1 MTYPDLVSTA
11 EAVRAGHRP
20 PSAFVRVFRR
30 STVYCQAS
38 PGSAVAVDVREVGG
52 QGRWLPVFTILE
64 RLGAF
69 AAECDWLSLT
79 GADLREH
86 LPADVSF
93 IVDPQEKHA
102 LVVPT
107 DGGVDE

>member
-1 MTYPDLVSTA
+1 MTNPDLVSTA

-20 PSAFVRVFRR
+20 PSAFVRAFRR

-38 PGSAVAVDVREVGG
+38 PGSAVAVDVREVEG
-52 QGRWLPVFTILE
+52 QGRWLPVFTTLE
-64 RLGAF
+64 RLGVF
-69 AAECDWLSLT
+69 VGECDWVSLT
-79 GADLREH
+79 GADVREL
-86 LPADVSF
+86 LPRDISI
-93 IVDPQEKHA
+93 IVDPQDQHA